1 MSIKLKPEEISLKQ
15 RPWLEHKPME
25 HNEIPTI
32 KL

>member
-1 MSIKLKPEEISLKQ
+1 MMSIKLKPEEISLKQ

-25 HNEIPTI
+25 HNEIPI